1 MELPQRLSSKFICNA
16 GDARNMGLIPVYGG
30 SPRGEIG
37 NPLQCSCQESH
48 KEKHLFISLFKESK
62 ADFIQYYGH

>member
-1 MELPQRLSSKFICNA
+1 
-16 GDARNMGLIPVYGG
+16 MGLIPVYGG

-48 KEKHLFISLFKESK
+48 KEKHLYIYLLKESK